1 MSAEEVD
8 KAICSFP
15 CASAA
20 GPDGLRPQHLEDMT
34 GAAAGEGGRLLLQ
47 ALTSFINLVLQGKV
61 AQPARHFF
69 LGATLIALAKKDGGV
84 RPIAA
89 GCTLRWLASKCTCNS
104 VKQAMAALLAP
115 HQLGFGHP
123 LGLKQQKTCLITIFS

>member
-1 MSAEEVD
+1 MIREEGDPDQHPEETHSALRDKHPAPHPDMDIPPTSITSQLTPLHVSAEEVD
-8 KAICSFP
+8 QAIRSFP

-69 LGATLIALAKKDGGV
+69 
-84 RPIAA
+84 
-89 GCTLRWLASKCTCNS
+89 
-104 VKQAMAALLAP
+104 
-115 HQLGFGHP
+115 
-123 LGLKQQKTCLITIFS
+123 